1 MAIIYDNESGIFHL
15 KAGTSSYVMQIIRGQ
30 YLSHL
35 YWGKQVGQ
43 YDGSRAI
50 IWKDRGFAPNPDDTD

>member
-35 YWGKQVGQ
+35 YWGKQVG
-43 YDGSRAI
+43 
-50 IWKDRGFAPNPDDTD
+50 